1 MHDVPLLEINQLAVQ
16 YGDVTAVRNVTLDV
30 YPGEIVT
37 LLGSNGAGKSTV
49 LRTICR
55 LVEPS
60 GGDIKFDGESL
71 FACETRK
78 LVGLGIALVPENRR
92 IFPALTVT
100 QNLEMGAYGRSRSY
114 IREGIEEMFELFPLL
129 KRYAKKMA
137 VGLSGG
143 EQQMLAIARALMS
156 RPRLL
161 LLDEP
166 SLGLAP
172 ILVDQVFEKLG
183 QVNRG
188 GTTIL
193 LIEQN
198 AWLALKLANRA
209 YVMESGRVTSYGT
222 SEQLLADEQI
232 KNAYLGMQT
241 I

>member
-1 MHDVPLLEINQLAVQ
+1 MLEINQLAVQ
-16 YGDVTAVRNVTLDV
+16 YGDITAVRNVTLDV
-30 YPGEIVT
+30 YPGEVVT

-49 LRTICR
+49 LRAICR
-55 LVEPS
+55 LVYPS
-60 GGDIKFDGESL
+60 GGDITFNGQSL
-71 FACETRK
+71 LTYETRK

-114 IREGIEEMFELFPLL
+114 IREGIEETYELFPSL
-129 KRYAKKMA
+129 KRYARKLA

-143 EQQMLAIARALMS
+143 EQQMLAIGRALMS

-172 ILVDQVFEKLG
+172 MLVDQVFEKLG
-183 QVNRG
+183 QVNLS

-198 AWLALKLANRA
+198 ARMALMLANRA
-209 YVMESGRVTSYGT
+209 YVMESGIVTSHGT
-222 SEQLLADEQI
+222 SEELLADEQI